1 MPGVPG
7 LFIEEQ
13 KAGWKKIADAIHA
26 QGGYA
31 YMQLW
36 YVSVRWISKKWA
48 DGRKALWTSQHPA
61 NDRHTNRQSLRSALG

>member
-13 KAGWKKIADAIHA
+13 KAGWKNIADAIHA

-36 YVSVRWISKKWA
+36 YVWRGDSQDWSIALIS
-48 DGRKALWTSQHPA
+48 
-61 NDRHTNRQSLRSALG
+61 

>member
-26 QGGYA
+26 AGGYA
-31 YMQLW
+31 YLQLW
-36 YVSVRWISKKWA
+36 
-48 DGRKALWTSQHPA
+48 LEQHW
-61 NDRHTNRQSLRSALG
+61 RM

>member
-13 KAGWKKIADAIHA
+13 KAGWKKVADAIHA

-31 YMQLW
+31 YLQIW
-36 YVSVRWISKKWA
+36 YVAQKQLTQA
-48 DGRKALWTSQHPA
+48 
-61 NDRHTNRQSLRSALG
+61 